1 MPAMT
6 ASLVI
11 RQTADLHP
19 VARSHGV
26 FQTNSAG
33 EALVTILLL
42 DHFDLCDLAF
52 LVDALDLANAAA
64 KRVTFTTTCV
74 GITAGYVQ
82 SSSSIPVAVSQ
93 AISDLDEVSNLVVLG
108 GRQLP
113 RRDWFKVSTFLQRLS
128 KSKCHIGAIGEA
140 IQLLIESYVVAE
152 ENIVAPA
159 DFRYVWKELYPD
171 TQLVAALFAV
181 GNRRF
186 TCRGYLS
193 TFDLALRIIGEVAG
207 SDIANKIANQAN
219 LGRVRTGKEY
229 CGRELMVAGPVP
241 LLAKA
246 LSLFDDLQDEPRTT
260 KDVAKLMGI
269 SLRQLQRLFCKHLG
283 ISPRDYIMSIR
294 LEKANQLLCGTSM
307 TVTEVGIAVGFISL
321 SHFARV
327 YRSRYGR
334 SPRSDRSET
343 ADHRSGER
351 SCSQPPGISR
361 RSAEKKTFNFIP
373 TVGGYRYEQG

>member
-1 MPAMT
+1 MT
-6 ASLVI
+6 ANLVI
-11 RQTADLHP
+11 RQDADLHQ
-19 VARSHGV
+19 VARTPGV

-33 EALVTILLL
+33 EASITILLL
-42 DHFDLCDLAF
+42 DHFDLCDLSF
-52 LVDALDLANAAA
+52 LVDALDMANSAT
-64 KRVTFTTTCV
+64 KRVIFTTTCV

-82 SSSSIPVAVSQ
+82 SSSSIPVAVPQ
-93 AISDLDEVSNLVVLG
+93 ALFDLSEVFNLVVLG

-140 IQLLIESYVVAE
+140 IKLLIESYVVAE
-152 ENIVAPA
+152 EDIVAPA

-171 TQLVAALFAV
+171 TKLVPALFAV

-207 SDIANKIANQAN
+207 SDVANRIVNQAN

-241 LLAKA
+241 LLAEA
-246 LSLFDDLQDEPRTT
+246 LSLFDDLHDEPRTT

-269 SLRQLQRLFCKHLG
+269 SLRQLQRLFRKHLG
-283 ISPRDYIMSIR
+283 ISPRDYIMSVR

-334 SPRSDRSET
+334 PPRSDRSET
-343 ADHRSGER
+343 TDHRSSER
-351 SCSQPPGISR
+351 NCPQPGISR

-373 TVGGYRYEQG
+373 TVEGVPL